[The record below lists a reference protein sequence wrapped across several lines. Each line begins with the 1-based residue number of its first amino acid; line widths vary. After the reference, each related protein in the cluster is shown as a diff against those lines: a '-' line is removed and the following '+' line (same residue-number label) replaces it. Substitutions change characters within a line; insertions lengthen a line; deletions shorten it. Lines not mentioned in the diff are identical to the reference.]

1 MRSSPRTAGSLENFS
16 IKAFFADPP
25 GAPAGDAII
34 PVFHGWIRDA
44 RITDDVLIDVADYAH
59 VQDGPG
65 VLLVCHEGHY
75 VIDHRAGRPGLA
87 YHRKRGAAGS
97 SASASFLVALDRL
110 WRAAELLAGEPTLAG
125 KVAFEKTALCVRVL
139 DRLRAPNDDA
149 SFAELEPVLVAAM
162 RERFG
167 GLDVAI
173 ERDLADPRAPL
184 TAWIRTQGVELPLP

>member
-1 MRSSPRTAGSLENFS
+1 VNFS

-44 RITDDVLIDVADYAH
+44 RITDDVLVDVADYGH
-59 VQDGPG
+59 VEHGPG

-75 VIDHRAGRPGLA
+75 VVDHRGGRSGVA
-87 YHRKRGAAGS
+87 YHRKRGPAGLGAA
-97 SASASFLVALDRL
+97 ASFQVVLGRL
-110 WRAAELLAGEPTLAG
+110 WRAAELLRGEPSLAG
-125 KVAFEKTALCVRVL
+125 KVEFDRSALCVRVL

-149 SFAELEPVLVAAM
+149 GWAEVGAAIADGL

-167 GLDVAI
+167 GLDLAI
-173 ERDLADPRAPL
+173 ERDTSDPRAPL
-184 TAWIRTQGVELPLP
+184 GAWVRARDGTSLPLP